1 MGQTQTRSHV
11 KQVSS
16 VPQETA
22 RILVIN
28 PTATATHVA
37 VYDGEVER
45 LAAELPHKPEELA
58 RYERVWDQ
66 YLMRKDRVTSFLEEQ
81 GIPLASLRAVVGRGG
96 LLKPVPGGTYL
107 VNGTMLEDLRQGVQ
121 GEHASNLGGI
131 LAYGIAHAQGI
142 PAYVVDPVS
151 TDELGD
157 LARVTGVPDLERTS
171 LVHALNMRWMGRKAA
186 SELGREYHDCNLI
199 IAHLGMGIT
208 VAAHKGGRMID
219 TTNAHESGP
228 FSPERAGTLPVG
240 DLIRLCFS
248 GKYTERELVRK
259 LTTEGGLA
267 AHLGT
272 KDFAEVER
280 RIEQGDPVARLVYEA
295 MAYQIAK
302 EIGAMAAILKGEVDG
317 VVLTGPLAHSTL
329 LLGWTRERVSWIG
342 PVMVYPGGEENRA
355 LAAGALRVLR
365 GEEEARMYQ

>member
-1 MGQTQTRSHV
+1 M
-11 KQVSS
+11 
-16 VPQETA
+16 
-22 RILVIN
+22 
-28 PTATATHVA
+28 
-37 VYDGEVER
+37 
-45 LAAELPHKPEELA
+45 AAELSHPPAELA
-58 RYERVWDQ
+58 RYERIWDQ
-66 YLMRKDRVTSFLEEQ
+66 YLMRKDRVASFLEGQ
-81 GIPLASLRAVVGRGG
+81 GIPLSSLSAVVGRGG

-107 VNGTMLEDLRQGVQ
+107 VNAAMLEDLRRGVQ

-131 LAYGIAHAQGI
+131 LAYGIAHVSGL

-171 LVHALNMRWMGRKAA
+171 LAHALNMRWMGRKAA
-186 SELGREYHDCNLI
+186 QALGKPYNECNLI
-199 IAHLGMGIT
+199 IAHLGMGIS
-208 VAAHKGGRMID
+208 VAAHQGGRMID
-219 TTNAHESGP
+219 TNNAHETGP

-240 DLIRLCFS
+240 DLVRLCFS
-248 GKYTERELVRK
+248 GKHTERELVRK
-259 LTTEGGLA
+259 LTTEAGLVA
-267 AHLGT
+267 YLGT
-272 KDFAEVER
+272 KEFTEVER

-302 EIGAMAAILKGEVDG
+302 EIGAMAVILKGEVDG

-329 LLGWTRERVSWIG
+329 LLGWIQGRVSWIG

-365 GEEEARMYQ
+365 GEEEARTYQ